1 MTVEE
6 GPVPVD
12 SDDWG
17 RLLLGPKQIEAH
29 YVGLKK
35 EKKKKST
42 LVFFVKI
49 RFKTIKNTFMFFII
63 Q

>member
-12 SDDWG
+12 SNDWG

-35 EKKKKST
+35 EKKKVNSS
-42 LVFFVKI
+42 FFCENKI
-49 RFKTIKNTFMFFII
+49 
-63 Q
+63 

>member
-12 SDDWG
+12 SNDWG

-35 EKKKKST
+35 EKKKKVNSS
-42 LVFFVKI
+42 FFCENKI
-49 RFKTIKNTFMFFII
+49 
-63 Q
+63 